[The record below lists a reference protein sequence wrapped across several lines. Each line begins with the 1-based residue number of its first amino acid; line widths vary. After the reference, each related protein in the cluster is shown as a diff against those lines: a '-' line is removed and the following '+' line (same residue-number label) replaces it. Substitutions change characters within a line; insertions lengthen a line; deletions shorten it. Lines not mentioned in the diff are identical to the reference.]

1 MMVAQLVFEITV
13 LLFEVYE
20 YVCSGR
26 AVKRRDSAEGI
37 EKDYPVE
44 GYRLVY
50 RGALRAVG

>member
-1 MMVAQLVFEITV
+1 MAAELILEITV
-13 LLFEVYE
+13 LLLEVYE

-26 AVKRRDSAEGI
+26 AVGGGNSAKRI
-37 EKDYPVE
+37 EKDYSVE